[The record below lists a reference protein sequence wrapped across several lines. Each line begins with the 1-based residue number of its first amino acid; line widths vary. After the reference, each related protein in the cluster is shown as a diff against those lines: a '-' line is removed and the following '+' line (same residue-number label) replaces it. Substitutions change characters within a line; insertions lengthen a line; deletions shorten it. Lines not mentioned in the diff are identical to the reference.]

1 MGLDT
6 LSVLE
11 TLVETNTVSD
21 RDKGKRASSECPKY
35 ITKTIEDF
43 GFTTDILESEGYWSA
58 FGRKGDGDKKILFLA
73 HFDTVPPGK
82 GWKTDPF
89 ELVVE
94 GNRAYGRGTCDDKG
108 NIVSML
114 LLAEKLQTTN
124 PSMTVMLAA
133 TGDEEIGGAHGAGNL
148 RNYLDENGLMP
159 DYVVVADGIG
169 QVIIHRR
176 RNALPTHVKV
186 KKHLSQMKGE
196 IETKQFQTDLFGSD
210 TRHSAYQR
218 PGVDRHAL
226 LAASK
231 YLDLHPFAGVTKVE
245 GAFVKSNVI
254 PDWIELEIVH
264 PDESG
269 ATVDYDQ
276 GLTDL
281 LRAALP
287 MAQAAFPT
295 EHSDMGKVVSPNLLE
310 LKDGVW
316 DLYLDVRAMT
326 NDSESAKKAFQESLR
341 GKAEVT
347 SLTVGAG
354 QGYVDSDPNSQLIKA
369 ARKALDRIGIKTRL
383 IEGGGASDSRYFA
396 GENTQV
402 FDFGPI
408 GDNLHGANE
417 WVLVPSIE
425 ENAEFFYELI
435 NILS

>member
-1 MGLDT
+1 MVLDP
-6 LSVLE
+6 LSELK
-11 TLVETNTVSD
+11 TLVEINTVSD
-21 RDKGKRASSECPKY
+21 RDKGKKASSACPNY
-35 ITKTIEDF
+35 ITNIIQEF
-43 GFTTDILESEGYWSA
+43 GFETEILESEGYWSA
-58 FGRKGDGDKKILFLA
+58 FGRKGDEDTKLLFLA
-73 HFDTVPPGK
+73 HFDTVPAGK

-89 ELVVE
+89 ELVLK

-114 LLAEKLQTTN
+114 LLAEKLQNVN
-124 PSMTVMLAA
+124 PSMTIMLAA

-148 RNYLDENGLMP
+148 RKYLEAHDLLP

-186 KKHLSQMKGE
+186 QSKTCEIRGE
-196 IETKQFQTDLFGSD
+196 IETKRFRTDLFGSD

-231 YLDLHPFAGVTKVE
+231 YLDLTPFVGVVE
-245 GAFVKSNVI
+245 IDGAFVKSNVI
-254 PDWIELEIVH
+254 PDWIELKIVH
-264 PDESG
+264 ADESG
-269 ATVDYDQ
+269 ETVEYDQ

-281 LRAALP
+281 LRAVLP
-287 MAQAAFPT
+287 VAQAAFST

-310 LKDGVW
+310 LKDDKW

-326 NDSESAKKAFQESLR
+326 NDSKSVKHAFQEALR
-341 GKAEVT
+341 GKAEVA

-369 ARKALDRIGIKTRL
+369 ARKALDRVGIRIRL
-383 IEGGGASDSRYFA
+383 IEGGGASDSRYFVK
-396 GENTQV
+396 ENTQV

-417 WVLVPSIE
+417 WVLLPSIE
-425 ENAEFFYELI
+425 ENAKFFYELI
-435 NILS
+435 DVLS